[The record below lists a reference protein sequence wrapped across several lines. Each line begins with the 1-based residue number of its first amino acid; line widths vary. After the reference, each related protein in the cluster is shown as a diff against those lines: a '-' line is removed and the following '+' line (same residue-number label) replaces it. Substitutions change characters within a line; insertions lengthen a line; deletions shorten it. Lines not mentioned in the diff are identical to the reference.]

1 MEIIL
6 VLVAL
11 GLIAYWVYSTS
22 QKRKEESTAAEAT
35 QVQTPAPYKVETP
48 VLATPVVEESVKII
62 VQEPLVVAE
71 ATPATVAPAKKPRAK
86 KAPAAK
92 TAAKPKAAPKAAAA
106 TAKPKA
112 KKPTIKIAK

>member
-1 MEIIL
+1 MEVIL

-11 GLIAYWVYSTS
+11 GLAAYWVYSTS
-22 QKRKEESTAAEAT
+22 QKRKEESKAVEASE
-35 QVQTPAPYKVETP
+35 VRAPYKVESP
-48 VLATPVVEESVKII
+48 VLATPVVEEPVKII

-71 ATPATVAPAKKPRAK
+71 ATPATVEVTPVKKPRAK

-92 TAAKPKAAPKAAAA
+92 TAAKPKAAAA